1 MNAECTDTE
10 GSYECEC
17 KTGYSGDGFNC
28 SGKYRQDYITF
39 VSYKTCIGK
48 QGVCI
53 ELAQH
58 EYQVVCFVY
67 LSLIILYFDI
77 NDSI

>member
-28 SGKYRQDYITF
+28 SGKYRQDNITF
-39 VSYKTCIGK
+39 VK
-48 QGVCI
+48 
-53 ELAQH
+53 LA
-58 EYQVVCFVY
+58 
-67 LSLIILYFDI
+67 
-77 NDSI
+77 

>member
-17 KTGYSGDGFNC
+17 RTGYSGDGFNC

-39 VSYKTCIGK
+39 VSYKTCI
-48 QGVCI
+48 
-53 ELAQH
+53 
-58 EYQVVCFVY
+58 
-67 LSLIILYFDI
+67 
-77 NDSI
+77 